1 MEQLERAQERLEN
14 IRGVK
19 PILGG
24 LRTISLGSWQ
34 AARKRRSG
42 VRDYALR
49 LEALLPW
56 VVPHVD
62 APPATAHRL
71 RQRLLLSVH
80 RAARGKA
87 DEADPSRPRRVEA
100 LVVGSERG
108 LCGRFNAAIAD
119 EVDRYL
125 KIQTARGVEVELRAL
140 GSRVKRVLDRRGVE
154 TGMAGALTV
163 ATLPPFSLAFGLTR
177 RWLEAYEQ
185 EDLDAVDVIYNGY
198 RGTGAYEPSAAR
210 LIPPRLPGE
219 DPIARAGAND
229 GHPRNRTSHVV
240 GPSQTH
246 GEQDPFRRTR
256 SETSRPQLER
266 PWPAPIIETDPHSIY
281 ASVVE
286 QLAAVQLYEILLE
299 AAAAEHSTRFQLMET
314 ATQNADRLIE
324 ELTLITQTARRQA
337 ITQELAELA
346 AGAGLIGR
354 R

>member
-1 MEQLERAQERLEN
+1 MEQIERAQERLEN

-34 AARKRRSG
+34 AALKRRSG

-49 LEALLPW
+49 LEALLPSLIL
-56 VVPHVD
+56 HVD
-62 APPATAHRL
+62 APTAISARL
-71 RQRLLLSVH
+71 RRRLLLRVPLPA
-80 RAARGKA
+80 RAKA
-87 DEADPSRPRRVEA
+87 EGTDPSRRERVEA

-108 LCGRFNAAIAD
+108 LCGRFNVAIAD

-125 KIQTARGVEVELRAL
+125 KTRTAGGVEVNLQAL
-140 GSRVKRVLDRRGVE
+140 GSRVERVLARRGLE
-154 TGMAGALTV
+154 AGTAGTLSV

-198 RGTGAYEPSAAR
+198 RGTGAHKPRVAR
-210 LIPPRLPGE
+210 LIPPRLPRE
-219 DPIARAGAND
+219 D
-229 GHPRNRTSHVV
+229 
-240 GPSQTH
+240 QTA
-246 GEQDPFRRTR
+246 
-256 SETSRPQLER
+256 RPQPER
-266 PWPAPIIETDPHSIY
+266 PWPPPIIETDPHSIY

-324 ELTLITQTARRQA
+324 ELTLITQTARRQG

-354 R
+354 K

>member
-1 MEQLERAQERLEN
+1 MEQIERAQERLEN

-34 AARKRRSG
+34 AALKRRSG

-49 LEALLPW
+49 LESLLPSL
-56 VVPHVD
+56 VPHVY
-62 APPATAHRL
+62 APPAIGVRL
-71 RQRLLLSVH
+71 RQRLLPGVRLAATA
-80 RAARGKA
+80 RAG
-87 DEADPSRPRRVEA
+87 EADPSRPRRVEA

-108 LCGRFNAAIAD
+108 LCGRFNVAVAD
-119 EVDRYL
+119 QADRYL
-125 KIQTARGVEVELRAL
+125 KIQTAQGVEVNVRAL
-140 GSRVKRVLDRRGVE
+140 GSRVERALDRRGLD
-154 TGMAGALTV
+154 TGRAGALSV
-163 ATLPPFSLAFGLTR
+163 ATLPPFSLALGLTR

-198 RGTGAYEPSAAR
+198 RGTGAYEPRVAR
-210 LIPPRLPGE
+210 LIPPRLPEE
-219 DPIARAGAND
+219 DPLTRPDAND
-229 GHPRNRTSHVV
+229 GHTRNRTGRVV
-240 GPSQTH
+240 VPSQAL
-246 GEQDPFRRTR
+246 GEQDPLRRPR
-256 SETSRPQLER
+256 YAASRPQPER
-266 PWPAPIIETDPHSIY
+266 LWPPPIIETDPHSIY

-354 R
+354 K